1 MTLNERVLRIE
12 NTSHIVRVEDSTV
25 YRVSGVEV
33 LDRETVFVNT
43 ESGLLFQDLD
53 VFTLEEAAHV
63 ERLIQRMKKQL

>member
-12 NTSHIVRVEDSTV
+12 NTSHVVRVEDSTV

-53 VFTLEEAAHV
+53 VFTVEEAAHV

>member
-12 NTSHIVRVEDSTV
+12 NTSHVVRVEDSTV